1 MMNYKFSVMTVALT
15 LMMAG
20 TQMAWSQ
27 EAALSH
33 HRTVDGIIVDKAGSP
48 AVKVPDG
55 TVYQLNRN
63 RALRHGHKPF
73 KSGDEV
79 TVIIDEGNAVL
90 EVHPKGMVMNHR
102 FITGDVVSVGLRQGT
117 ITLKTSEG
125 EQSFPL
131 EKRQMSASIRD
142 GSTVRAEVNEA
153 GSVIDVHPIEHKQLD
168 PNEKQTPINRSH

>member
-1 MMNYKFSVMTVALT
+1 MLIPKLCVMAALFVSIVSVTPMV
-15 LMMAG
+15 
-20 TQMAWSQ
+20 WSQ

-33 HRTVDGIIVDKAGSP
+33 HRTVSGIIVDKAGSP

-55 TVYQLNRN
+55 TVYQLNTN
-63 RALRHGHKPF
+63 RALRHGHEPF
-73 KSGDEV
+73 KNGDEV
-79 TVIIDEGNAVL
+79 TVVIDEGNAVL
-90 EVHPKGMVMNHR
+90 EVHPKGTAMNHR

-117 ITLKTSEG
+117 ITLKTPQG

-142 GSTVRAEVNEA
+142 GSTVRAEINEA
-153 GSVIDVHPIEHKQLD
+153 GNVIDVHPLKHKQLD

>member
-1 MMNYKFSVMTVALT
+1 MLNYKLFVMTAAFT
-15 LMMAG
+15 LLAVDMQ
-20 TQMAWSQ
+20 TAWSQ

-33 HRTVDGIIVDKAGSP
+33 HRTLDGIIVDKAGSP

-55 TVYQLNRN
+55 TVYQLNTN
-63 RALRHGHKPF
+63 RALRHGHEPF

-79 TVIIDEGNAVL
+79 TVVIDEGNAVL
-90 EVHPKGMVMNHR
+90 EVHPKGMAMNHR
-102 FITGDVVSVGLRQGT
+102 FIIGDVVSVGLRQGT
-117 ITLKTSEG
+117 ITLKTPQG

-142 GSTVRAEVNEA
+142 GSTVRAEINEA
-153 GSVIDVHPIEHKQLD
+153 GSVIDVHPLEHKQLD